1 MNTSITNT
9 ELIPSMDLVA
19 LQIFKAVAEAGGIT
33 KAAARLH
40 RVQSNITTRV
50 KQLEAQLGT
59 ALFYRHKRRLA
70 LSPEGR
76 TLLAYAERLLALS
89 SEAQAALRSG
99 TPRGVL
105 RIGSLE
111 STAATRLPPLLSR
124 YHLAYPAVRLEL
136 VTGTSGALVSKV
148 MSGEIEAAFVAE
160 PFTAQGLD
168 MQLAFSEELV
178 LIAPKG
184 FAEIH
189 SAKDAA
195 HLPVLAFAAGCS
207 YRKRLESWLARAA
220 VSPERVMEYGSYH
233 AIVACVAAGCGIAV
247 VPKSVIRAVRPQRE
261 VRIHPLPKE
270 IAAAKTQLVW
280 RQGHR
285 SIALDALKAILC
297 AGPATPAT
305 ASRASRSAPRPPR
318 AARPPRRSSAQAAS
332 R

>member
-1 MNTSITNT
+1 LFTKR
-9 ELIPSMDLVA
+9 ELTTRMDLVA

-50 KQLEAQLGT
+50 KQLEARLGT
-59 ALFYRHKRRLA
+59 ALFHRHKRRLV

-89 SEAQAALRSG
+89 SEAQAALSNG
-99 TPRGVL
+99 APRGVL

-111 STAATRLPPLLSR
+111 STAATRLPPVLSR
-124 YHLAYPAVRLEL
+124 YHLAYPEVRLEL
-136 VTGTSGALVSKV
+136 VTGTSGALVTRV
-148 MSGEIEAAFVAE
+148 LNGDIEAAFVAE
-160 PFTAQGLD
+160 PFTAQGLE
-168 MQLAFSEELV
+168 MQLAFREELV

-184 FAEIH
+184 FAEIRT
-189 SAKDAA
+189 AKDAA

-207 YRKRLESWLARAA
+207 YRRRLETWLGRAGI
-220 VSPERVMEYGSYH
+220 SPERVMEYGSYH

-247 VPKSVIRAVRPQRE
+247 VPKSVIRAVRPEGE

-285 SIALDALKAILC
+285 ASALDALKSELLEAPSKR
-297 AGPATPAT
+297 GGG
-305 ASRASRSAPRPPR
+305 SRASRSASPRRRAGRRPPH
-318 AARPPRRSSAQAAS
+318 SSAPAAS

>member
-1 MNTSITNT
+1 
-9 ELIPSMDLVA
+9 MDLVA

-50 KQLEAQLGT
+50 KQLEARLGT
-59 ALFYRHKRRLA
+59 ALFHRHKRRLA
-70 LSPEGR
+70 LTPEGR

-89 SEAQAALRSG
+89 SEAQAALRDG
-99 TPRGVL
+99 APRGVL

-111 STAATRLPPLLSR
+111 STAATRLPPVLSR
-124 YHLAYPAVRLEL
+124 YHLAYPQVRLEL
-136 VTGTSGALVSKV
+136 VTGTSGALVNRV
-148 MSGEIEAAFVAE
+148 LTGDIEAAFVAE
-160 PFTAQGLD
+160 PFTAQRLE

-184 FAEIH
+184 YAAIR

-195 HLPVLAFAAGCS
+195 HLPVLAFATGCS
-207 YRKRLESWLARAA
+207 YRRRLEAWLGRAGIA
-220 VSPERVMEYGSYH
+220 PERVMEYGSYH
-233 AIVACVAAGCGIAV
+233 AIVACVAAGSGIAV

-261 VRIHPLPKE
+261 VRISSLPKE

-285 SIALDALKAILC
+285 SSALEALRRTLQNR
-297 AGPATPAT
+297 G
-305 ASRASRSAPRPPR
+305 RASAKAAGVSTTRAP
-318 AARPPRRSSAQAAS
+318 ADSSARRLLA
-332 R
+332 